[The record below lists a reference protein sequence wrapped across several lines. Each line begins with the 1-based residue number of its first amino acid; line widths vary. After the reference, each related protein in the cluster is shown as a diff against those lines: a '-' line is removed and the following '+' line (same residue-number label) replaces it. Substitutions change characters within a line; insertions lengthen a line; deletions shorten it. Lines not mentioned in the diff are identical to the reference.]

1 MKSQSTRERLPDVR
15 RSITNKLVLCHAR
28 TPNKIDRVHFY
39 IVIGL
44 FPDGRPAELFITVN
58 GGSEMLNGWCK
69 CWAIAISLCL
79 QSGVSA
85 EKLYEKF
92 AHQDFELKGFTENKD
107 IRSCS
112 SVCDYVMQFFKQQFM
127 KDNTP

>member
-1 MKSQSTRERLPDVR
+1 MRERLPDTR
-15 RSITNKLVLCHAR
+15 HSINHKLVIPFSR
-28 TPNKIDRVHFY
+28 TPKKIERLHIY

-44 FPDGRPAELFITVN
+44 FPDGRPAELFLTIN
-58 GGSEMLNGWCK
+58 GGTESLRGWAK
-69 CWAIAISLCL
+69 VWAIAISLCL
-79 QSGVSA
+79 QSGVTV

-92 AHQDFELKGFTENKD
+92 AHQDFDPKGFTENKD

-127 KDNTP
+127 KDADNQP